1 MFPSVAEFFA
11 GMGLVR
17 AGLEAAG
24 FETVFAN
31 DIDTVKRDLYEFN
44 FGLDEFRLCD
54 IREIVGDDVPSVDL
68 ATASFPCTD
77 LSLAGTRAG
86 LSGARSG
93 VFWEFARVLDEMGH
107 RRPRAVMVE
116 NVLGFATSAGGR
128 DLAIAIEELNRMG
141 YSCDIF
147 VGDAK
152 WFVPQSRPRLFIVGL
167 LDPPVSSVDWHT
179 SVFRPKWVWKFRL
192 SFPSLQLHFLPL
204 SLPLVE
210 VPTLGSFVEHIPPE
224 DDRWWSD
231 HRTEKFVESLSPV
244 QAQRLNAMT
253 DDDQLGWRTAY
264 RRTRHGIPVWEIR
277 ADEIAGCLRTAR
289 GGSSKQAVVEAGK
302 QEYRVRW
309 MTPRE
314 YVHLQG
320 AHGYLLDP
328 VTPNQALF
336 SLGDAVCVPV
346 ISWIAKHYLLPTLGV
361 NKESLVAYA

>member
-1 MFPSVAEFFA
+1 MFLSVAEFFA

-24 FETVFAN
+24 FETAFAN
-31 DIDTVKRDLYEFN
+31 DIDTVKRSLYEFN

-54 IREIVGDDVPSVDL
+54 IREIVGEDVPSVDL

-93 VFWEFARVLDEMGH
+93 VFWEFARVLDEMGQ

-116 NVLGFATSAGGR
+116 NVLGFATSADGR
-128 DLAIAIEELNRMG
+128 DLALAIDELNRMG

-167 LDPPVSSVDWHT
+167 LDPPASSEHWNT
-179 SVFRPKWVWKFRL
+179 SVFRPKWVWKFRRN
-192 SFPSLQLHFLPL
+192 FPSLRIHVFPL

-210 VPTLGSFVEHIPPE
+210 VPTLGSFVEHLPPD
-224 DDRWWSD
+224 DDRWWD
-231 HRTEKFVESLSPV
+231 VERTARFVESLSPI
-244 QAQRLNAMT
+244 QTRRLNTMT
-253 DDDQLGWRTAY
+253 EHDQPGWRTAY
-264 RRTRHGIPVWEIR
+264 RRTRHGRPVWEIR

-289 GGSSKQAVVEAGK
+289 GGSSKQALVEAGR
-302 QEYRVRW
+302 QEYRIRW

-314 YVHLQG
+314 YAHLQG
-320 AHGYLLDP
+320 AHGYLLDS
-328 VTPNQALF
+328 VTSNQALF

-346 ISWIAKHYLLPTLGV
+346 ISWIAQHYLLPTLGI